1 MDYSQVSYTVYGVND
16 IQFKEAISLWK
27 TRFPD
32 YRDFKREIIT
42 TPLLEDFG
50 SFMEEIWDTIPEVG
64 MHEAFGQSNLEKR
77 RLYFNCIG
85 IEKLFKNLDP
95 TLLDTQTVTKKRTR
109 WDDDNNSEEYVFEDT
124 YELYKIDQ
132 LELGIKTRWG
142 ADADHIYAVKC
153 KCTTTAREY
162 WLYVPL
168 EVATNLSNWKLK
180 AFEAGTPHFRDY
192 SEAKP
197 REPYVPEYDAIRAI
211 AWTIQIDVTNPER
224 IYRQGDIIVCKL
236 SPQSEVVS
244 PYHITKDQYL
254 NLMYSET

>member
-1 MDYSQVSYTVYGVND
+1 MDYSQLNYTVYGVNE
-16 IQFKEAISLWK
+16 ISFKEAISLWK

-32 YRDFKREIIT
+32 FRDFKREIIIN
-42 TPLLEDFG
+42 PALEDFG
-50 SFMEEIWDTIPEVG
+50 NFMEELWDGIPQVEV
-64 MHEAFGQSNLEKR
+64 HHAFEQTNLEKR

-85 IEKLFKNLDP
+85 IEKIFKNLNP
-95 TLLDTQTVTKKRTR
+95 ILLDTQTVTKKRTR
-109 WDDDNNSEEYVFEDT
+109 WDDENNSEEYVFEDT
-124 YELYKIDQ
+124 YELYQINQQD
-132 LELGIKTRWG
+132 LGIKTRWG

-168 EVATNLSNWKLK
+168 EVATGLTNWQLK
-180 AFEAGTPHFRDY
+180 AYENGNPHFRDY
-192 SEAKP
+192 LTDKA
-197 REPYVPEYDAIRAI
+197 RDPYVPVYDAIRSI
-211 AWTIQIDVTNPER
+211 AWTIQIDISNPER

-236 SPQSEVVS
+236 GPESEVVR